1 MSLTLL
7 LWLSLMALLIS
18 FLIAVSFKKKINF
31 IRGSGTILVS
41 LSCLILIFLSAG
53 VLGDSGHS
61 VELEIKAGS
70 FHIPILIDG
79 LSGLFLLLLSV
90 LTICAV
96 VFSAGFYKKEEPEN
110 TWQFYLAFP
119 LFISG
124 LIGLMTVDDL
134 SLGFTIAWQ
143 LMAISSYLL
152 IRWGRPVR
160 FSSRPALIYLAFM
173 ESAWLMIIGATF
185 FIKDYEFGISL
196 AQIGEK
202 IAQSS
207 QTQVIIFFS
216 LILVGFGLKA
226 GVFPLGQLW
235 IPGAYST
242 ASPPVSSLLAGI
254 LEKTGIFGLVRVFF
268 FVARG
273 AGAQFNP
280 ALWGNILVL
289 VGTLT
294 LFIGTVQSIKQS
306 NYLKLLAFSSIGQV
320 GYIIFALGSSLVAW
334 SSDSPAVQL
343 LAGVIFLGAI
353 LHSLNHGVFKS
364 LLFLVGGSLLYAT
377 NTRDLNRLGGLLAVM
392 PVTGILAAIASYS
405 ISGMPAS
412 NGFVSKWLMISGN
425 FLAGSNNLLLTL
437 AGIVAL
443 FTAAFT
449 LACYVKFFGLAFTSA
464 GANWRLKKEIK
475 EVPRQMLA
483 PKIFL
488 AAVCLSQAFIPGAY
502 VNLIGRSINNSKG
515 FLFPWAGIGVLQS
528 NGFSLKILGDQT
540 FLAATG
546 PLIIFFIIVALVIL
560 SRWLRQSAGT
570 REVAVPTWLC
580 GYQDLSSDNVY
591 TDSNMFS
598 DLKKF
603 FWWTGRAPDKVV
615 DEEADEDSSDKS
627 GGGTQL

>member
-1 MSLTLL
+1 
-7 LWLSLMALLIS
+7 
-18 FLIAVSFKKKINF
+18 
-31 IRGSGTILVS
+31 
-41 LSCLILIFLSAG
+41 
-53 VLGDSGHS
+53 
-61 VELEIKAGS
+61 
-70 FHIPILIDG
+70 
-79 LSGLFLLLLSV
+79 
-90 LTICAV
+90 
-96 VFSAGFYKKEEPEN
+96 
-110 TWQFYLAFP
+110 
-119 LFISG
+119 
-124 LIGLMTVDDL
+124 
-134 SLGFTIAWQ
+134 
-143 LMAISSYLL
+143 
-152 IRWGRPVR
+152 
-160 FSSRPALIYLAFM
+160 
-173 ESAWLMIIGATF
+173 
-185 FIKDYEFGISL
+185 
-196 AQIGEK
+196 
-202 IAQSS
+202 
-207 QTQVIIFFS
+207 
-216 LILVGFGLKA
+216 
-226 GVFPLGQLW
+226 
-235 IPGAYST
+235 
-242 ASPPVSSLLAGI
+242 
-254 LEKTGIFGLVRVFF
+254 
-268 FVARG
+268 VARG
-273 AGAQFNP
+273 AGGQFNP

-475 EVPRQMLA
+475 EAPRQMLA

-488 AAVCLSQAFIPGAY
+488 AAVCLSQAFIPGVY

-515 FLFPWAGIGVLQS
+515 FLFPWAGSGVLQS

-560 SRWLRQSAGT
+560 SRWLRQSAGAK
-570 REVAVPTWLC
+570 EVAVPAWLC